1 MTNTARNIAVIT
13 TTSVS
18 EEPVQ
23 LHRVTKL
30 SPEDVALEA
39 WAAGV
44 EGLLHPP
51 PDNPNS
57 TGPTFATMDRV
68 YEHLRKQSLLEA
80 NEQLVLV
87 KDPSVVL
94 RLILDGRADD
104 EEAEYVDV
112 HRGDYLDTGS
122 VSIYGPGMV
131 GNMSDRTL
139 GDILLAMDARNDIL
153 DFGPD
158 GADGY
163 IEWNGKL
170 REVLGQ
176 HCCDKL
182 GIPLVVTEDPRPEP
196 SSPPPLRRQRSYSDS
211 AAVPRTC
218 SPPLPQQEFH
228 GMDDIISGSGE
239 CAL

>member
-1 MTNTARNIAVIT
+1 MTNTARNITVIT
-13 TTSVS
+13 TTSVG

-23 LHRVTKL
+23 LHRVTKR

-39 WAAGV
+39 WAIGV
-44 EGLLHPP
+44 EELLHPP
-51 PDNPNS
+51 HDDGNS
-57 TGPTFATMDRV
+57 TTKFVTMDRV
-68 YEHLRKQSLLEA
+68 YDHLRSRMLLGPD
-80 NEQLVLV
+80 EQLVLV
-87 KDPSVVL
+87 KEPSVTL

-112 HRGDYLDTGS
+112 HRGDYPDTGS

-139 GDILLAMDARNDIL
+139 GDILLAMNARNDIL
-153 DFGPD
+153 EFGPD
-158 GADGY
+158 NADAY

-182 GIPLVVTEDPRPEP
+182 GIPLIPVEDPRPEP

-211 AAVPRTC
+211 AAVPRTRT
-218 SPPLPQQEFH
+218 PPLPQQEFH
-228 GMDDIISGSGE
+228 GMDDIDSNSGE

>member
-23 LHRVTKL
+23 LHRVTKR

-44 EGLLHPP
+44 EELLHPP
-51 PDNPNS
+51 DPDS
-57 TGPTFATMDRV
+57 TAKFSTMDGV
-68 YEHLRKQSLLEA
+68 YENLRQRMFLEA

-87 KDPSVVL
+87 KEPSVVL

-112 HRGDYLDTGS
+112 YRGDYLDTGS
-122 VSIYGPGMV
+122 VYLHGPGMV
-131 GNMSDRTL
+131 GNMSDKTL
-139 GDILLAMDARNDIL
+139 GDILLAMNARNDIL